1 MKKLITLA
9 IILLT
14 IQNAFAQTLDSTAIR
29 RIGDYGKL
37 WCGLNLFHPEMA
49 YNKINADSLFT
60 DNIDGLL
67 KDPSAASF
75 KNAVQ
80 KMIDH
85 LHDPYTTIENNNKNA
100 HDTINIPPR
109 QHLKWLDVI

>member
-37 WCGLNLFHPEMA
+37 WCVLNLFHPEMA

-80 KMIDH
+80 K
-85 LHDPYTTIENNNKNA
+85 TIITA
-100 HDTINIPPR
+100 DLYIIYLIH
-109 QHLKWLDVI
+109 